1 MENLFI
7 EKSPATPRVELN
19 ASTGVLLIEGRSIPE
34 NSESFFEPLLTWI
47 DQYFRNP
54 SKQTILNL
62 KLEYVNSGTSKYL
75 MEILRTLRK
84 YHNQGHDVLVNWYYE
99 EEDESMYE
107 LGVHY
112 QESVSIPL
120 RLNVVYL

>member
-7 EKSPATPRVELN
+7 EKSPATPRVDLN

-47 DQYFRNP
+47 EQYFRNP
-54 SKQTILNL
+54 CKQTILNL

-84 YHNQGHDVLVNWYYE
+84 YYNQGHELLVNWYYE

-112 QESVSIPL
+112 KESVGIPI
-120 RLNVVYL
+120 RLNAVYL